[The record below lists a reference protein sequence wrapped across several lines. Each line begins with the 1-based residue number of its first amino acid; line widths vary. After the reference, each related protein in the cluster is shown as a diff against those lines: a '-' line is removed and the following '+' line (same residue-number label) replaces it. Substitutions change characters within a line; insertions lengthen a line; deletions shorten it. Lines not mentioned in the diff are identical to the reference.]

1 MEVNVRQRKGNG
13 HAYEYPLRVCD
24 ICPMEFHPKSPQHKH
39 CSRRCAYIAV
49 KLGRA
54 AASGMSREVAIEF
67 YGSQY
72 DDPLRHVKRGRTK
85 QLIRHVMNYCEKN
98 DTIFVTR
105 GGIEEYSGLTLR
117 DKELELAAMSVPALT
132 FFARTLAEGGEVL
145 EDVYQFM
152 QEDLITNEDAR
163 VNNARRHHER

>member
-24 ICPMEFHPKSPQHKH
+24 ICPMEFRPKSPQHKH

-85 QLIRHVMNYCEKN
+85 QLIRHVMNFCEKN

-105 GGIEEYSGLTLR
+105 GEVEEYSGLSLTPNAF
-117 DKELELAAMSVPALT
+117 EMAAREVPALT
-132 FFARTLAEGGEVL
+132 YFATRLVEGGRRA
-145 EDVYQFM
+145 DVWQFLV
-152 QEDLITNEDAR
+152 EDLVSNAEAR
-163 VNNARRHHER
+163 ANNARGRAER